1 MKIENSRLIECIDS
15 SIQDYNNQ
23 FYKQEDE
30 NKKIDSNSI
39 EYSEY
44 NEIANIPEEILNK
57 LETLRISLPARNI
70 SKEELDAIIKQ
81 LSDILDIT
89 KLKAFSFS
97 VMNKGQRFENL
108 DMSFLEHLNEDLEN
122 LSISGI
128 DLSQETSNIF
138 EKFKIFKFTKMQYY

>member
-108 DMSFLEHLNEDLEN
+108 DMSFLEHLN
-122 LSISGI
+122 
-128 DLSQETSNIF
+128 
-138 EKFKIFKFTKMQYY
+138 